1 MSFLAPLFL
10 LGLAGL
16 AIPVLIHLIQ
26 RERKQVVHFPSL
38 MFVRR
43 VPYQSIRR
51 RRIHNWTLLFVRL
64 AALLLLVA
72 AFSRPFLSRP
82 DATAAPGTGA
92 REVVILLDQSYSMA
106 YGDHWER
113 ARTAARDAVNA
124 LTSSDRAS
132 IVLFSS
138 AADVAVRSTSERGRL
153 QSALATAEPSAGS
166 TRYAPALKVAG
177 SILSESTLPRREAI
191 LISDFQA
198 SGWRGAEGARLPEG
212 ATLTPVAI
220 GAREETQNLSASPV
234 SLARTTFEKQE
245 RVAVTAGVLNRGT
258 RPVRGVE
265 LTLDIGGRAIE
276 SERVDVEPSGSAS
289 VTFAPVTIASRNMRG
304 TIRLASDALERDNS
318 FHFVVSP
325 AVPVRVLVV
334 ERSGATG
341 GASLYLTRALS
352 IGTAPRFEAE
362 VRRADGISDDD
373 LRQASVVLLNDVTVT
388 EALASRLGRFVERG
402 GGLFVALGPYA
413 TWAGSSS
420 DVLPGVIGAPVDRS
434 RGDAARVAALEY
446 GHPVFEP
453 FRTPRSGNFSA
464 ARFYGYRGL
473 TLAPAA
479 QAQILA
485 RFDAGTPAV
494 VERKLGNGRVIVW
507 ASTLDL
513 SWSDLPLKP
522 VFLPFIHRVVRHL
535 GSYTEAAPWMTV
547 GQVLDPLAGVTP
559 GTATGERIALTPS
572 RHRVAL
578 AGEGPEVLELAE
590 QGFYEIRRQASD
602 ADATVVASNVDLTE
616 SDLTAVDPKEVVAAA
631 VGRAGEA
638 TGAAAAALPL
648 TPEAQERAQRIW
660 WYLLWAAILLL
671 GVDTLL
677 SNRLSKT

>member
-16 AIPVLIHLIQ
+16 AIPVVIHLIQ
-26 RERKQVVHFPSL
+26 RERKQVVLFPSL
-38 MFVRR
+38 MFIRR
-43 VPYQSIRR
+43 VPYQSVRR
-51 RRIHNWTLLFVRL
+51 RRIHNWMLLFVRL
-64 AALLLLVA
+64 AALALLVA

-82 DATAAPGTGA
+82 DAAAVVGSGA
-92 REVVILLDQSYSMA
+92 REVVILVDQSYSMA
-106 YGDHWER
+106 YGDHWDR
-113 ARTAARDAVNA
+113 ARAAAREAVNG
-124 LTSSDRAS
+124 LGSSDRAS
-132 IVLFSS
+132 IVFFSS
-138 AADVAVRSTSERGRL
+138 GADVAVRSTSERARL
-153 QSALATAEPSAGS
+153 QAAIATAEPSAGA

-191 LISDFQA
+191 LITDFQA

-212 ATLTPVAI
+212 ARLTPVAI
-220 GAREETQNLSASPV
+220 GAREETQNLSARPV

-245 RVAVTAGVLNRGT
+245 RMAVTAGVLNRGT

-265 LTLDIGGRAIE
+265 LTLNIGDRALE
-276 SERVDVEPSGSAS
+276 SQRVDVEPNGSAS
-289 VTFAPVTIASRNMRG
+289 VTFAPFTISSRNMRG
-304 TIRLASDALERDNS
+304 TIHLAPDALERDNA
-318 FHFVVSP
+318 FHFVLSP
-325 AVPVRVLVV
+325 SAPVRVLVV

-341 GASLYLTRALS
+341 GTNLYLTQALA
-352 IGTAPRFEAE
+352 IGSSPRFETE

-373 LRQASVVLLNDVTVT
+373 LRQAAVVLLNDVTVT
-388 EALASRLGRFVERG
+388 ESLASRLGRFVERG

-420 DVLPGVIGAPVDRS
+420 EVLPGVVGAPVDRS
-434 RGDAARVAALEY
+434 RGDAARMAALEY

-464 ARFYGYRGL
+464 ARFYGYRLL
-473 TLAPAA
+473 TPAQSA

-485 RFDAGTPAV
+485 RFDAGAPAV
-494 VERKLGNGRVIVW
+494 LERKLGNGRVIVW

-535 GSYTEAAPWMTV
+535 AAYTEAPPWMTV
-547 GQVLDPLAGVTP
+547 GQVLDPSAGLTP
-559 GTATGERIALTPS
+559 SAAIAERIALTPS
-572 RHRVAL
+572 RHRLAL
-578 AGEGPEVLELAE
+578 NGEGPEVLELAE

-602 ADATVVASNVDLTE
+602 ADATVVASNVDLSE
-616 SDLTAVDPKEVVAAA
+616 SDLTTVDPQEVVAAA

-638 TGAAAAALPL
+638 NGPAASDVPL
-648 TPEAQERAQRIW
+648 TPEAQERSQRIW
-660 WYLLWAAILLL
+660 WYLLWAAILVL
-671 GVDTLL
+671 GADTLL

>member
-16 AIPVLIHLIQ
+16 AIPVLLHLIQ
-26 RERKQVVHFPSL
+26 RERKQVVQFPSL

-51 RRIHNWTLLFVRL
+51 RRIHNWTLLFIRL
-64 AALLLLVA
+64 AALALLVA
-72 AFSRPFLSRP
+72 AFSRPFLFRP
-82 DATAAPGTGA
+82 DAALVAGSGA

-106 YGDHWER
+106 YGDHWDR
-113 ARTAARDAVNA
+113 ARAAARDAVNA
-124 LTSSDRAS
+124 LRSSDRAS
-132 IVLFSS
+132 LVLFSTS
-138 AADVAVRSTSERGRL
+138 ADVAVRSTSERGRL
-153 QSALATAEPSAGS
+153 ESAIATAEPSAGA

-177 SILSESTLPRREAI
+177 SILSESALPRREAI
-191 LISDFQA
+191 LITDFQA

-212 ATLTPVAI
+212 STLTPVAI

-258 RPVRGVE
+258 KPARDVE
-265 LTLDIGGRAIE
+265 LTLDVGGRAIE
-276 SERVDVEPSGSAS
+276 SKRVDVEPNGSAS

-304 TIRLASDALERDNS
+304 TVRLASDPLVRDNA

-325 AVPVRVLVV
+325 AAPVRIIVV

-341 GASLYLTRALS
+341 EASLYLTRALS
-352 IGTAPRFEAE
+352 IGSTPRFESQ
-362 VRRADGISDDD
+362 VRRADGLSDDD

-388 EALASRLGRFVERG
+388 EALASRLARFVERG
-402 GGLFVALGPYA
+402 GGLLVALGPYA
-413 TWAGSSS
+413 TWAGSSTG
-420 DVLPGVIGAPVDRS
+420 VLPGVLGAPVDRS
-434 RGDAARVAALEY
+434 RGDPARMAALEY

-453 FRTPRSGNFSA
+453 FRSPRSGNFSA
-464 ARFYGYRGL
+464 ARFYGYRVL
-473 TLAPAA
+473 TLGQSV
-479 QAQILA
+479 QAQVLA
-485 RFDAGTPAV
+485 RFDAGAPAV
-494 VERKLGNGRVIVW
+494 AERKLGNGRVIVW

-535 GSYTEAAPWMTV
+535 AVYTEAPPWMTV
-547 GQVLDPLAGVTP
+547 GQVLDPSAGLAPSAAIT
-559 GTATGERIALTPS
+559 ERIALTPS

-578 AGEGPEVLELAE
+578 NGEGPEVLELVE

-602 ADATVVASNVDLTE
+602 ADATVVASNVDLSE
-616 SDLTAVDPKEVVAAA
+616 SDLTAVDPQEVVAAA
-631 VGRAGEA
+631 VGRAGDA
-638 TGAAAAALPL
+638 QGAAAANLPL
-648 TPEAQERAQRIW
+648 TPEAQERTQRIW

-671 GVDTLL
+671 GADTLL